1 MEQQKPEHIGP
12 IVERV
17 LKNLKP
23 IRRETHMDKL
33 PEIIPVH
40 DRILV
45 RRLPEEEKTISG
57 VYIPDS
63 GKDRPQLG
71 KVLAVGPGRIDDN
84 GKLIPCGCE
93 KGDIIL
99 FGRYSYTDVELGGQS
114 FLMLRSDELWGIV
127 KNYEV
132 REVA

>member
-1 MEQQKPEHIGP
+1 
-12 IVERV
+12 
-17 LKNLKP
+17 
-23 IRRETHMDKL
+23 MDKL

-57 VYIPDS
+57 VYIPDAA
-63 GKDRPQLG
+63 KDRPQLG
-71 KVLAVGPGRIDDN
+71 KVLAVGPGRTDDN

-93 KGDIIL
+93 VGDVIL
-99 FGRYSYTDVELGGQS
+99 FGKYSYTDISLGGQE

-127 KNYEV
+127 TNYEV
-132 REVA
+132 KEVA